1 MTFAPVWTSKAAFRS
16 SVAEVL
22 VPGFLPQWI
31 TLWTL
36 VAAAGA
42 QAQQTVA
49 LRGEVVDSTT
59 HHPIAR
65 VLVQLAVGGSGVL
78 TDNTGRF
85 QFSAV
90 PVGTASLNYHR
101 PGYFDPLTGQ
111 QFATSVVHLAADTP
125 LQTLLLEPAATIHGQ
140 LLLPD
145 SDSPVGMHV
154 SLYGE
159 QVMDGHRHW
168 QMLQNIAVRSD
179 GSFLFGNLA
188 AGNFLLHAEASVDPM
203 PEGNA
208 PSEIR
213 SGYAPAWAPDVGD
226 IRSANMLSPAPGQT
240 VEARLRLAR
249 VPFYP
254 VAVRVQGDARPRSFE
269 INGNGF
275 VNWAPRFDR
284 HNEMLVTELP
294 NGSYVLSTAGRQAS
308 SSELPFHVE
317 GAPVSGLSIAVQ
329 EGVVGHGSDQNPDSS
344 QGNTPQLNSL
354 TLIPADAPEQ
364 PIHQEPVLFD
374 PASGTATLRT
384 AVPPGQ
390 YWVSAPSVSGGYLAA
405 LGSGGVDLFTNP
417 ITVAPGT
424 LPTFTVSFGQGAGTI
439 NVVLEGELAARSCTV
454 QLVPLSPGGVGRTG
468 TVTGSAGFG
477 NMPPGD
483 YLVVATA
490 SRRTLAF
497 REPGV
502 LPQLTGVRVTVT
514 ANGTTQAALSGF
526 LSLPVGAEN
535 SP

>member
-1 MTFAPVWTSKAAFRS
+1 M
-16 SVAEVL
+16 
-22 VPGFLPQWI
+22 PGFLPQWI
-31 TLWTL
+31 TLCTMM
-36 VAAAGA
+36 VAAGA

-49 LRGEVVDSTT
+49 LRGEVLDSVT
-59 HHPIAR
+59 HRPIAR
-65 VLVQLAVGGSGVL
+65 VLVQWPLGGSGVL

-85 QFSAV
+85 QFPAV
-90 PVGTASLNYHR
+90 PIGTASLSYRR

-111 QFATSVVHLAADTP
+111 QFATGVVNLAADTP

-145 SDSPVGMHV
+145 GDSPVDMHV

-168 QMLQNIAVRSD
+168 QMLQNTAVRSD
-179 GSFLFGNLA
+179 GSFLFGDLT
-188 AGNFLLHAEASVDPM
+188 AGSFLLHADASMDPM
-203 PEGNA
+203 PSGNA
-208 PSEIR
+208 ATEIR
-213 SGYAPAWAPDVGD
+213 LGYAPVWAPDVGD
-226 IRSANMLSPAPGQT
+226 IRSASVLSVAPGQT

-254 VAVRVQGDARPRSFE
+254 VTVRVSGDARPRSFV
-269 INGNGF
+269 ITGNGF
-275 VNWAPRFDR
+275 VNWTPRFDR
-284 HNEMLVTELP
+284 NNETLVTELP
-294 NGSYVLSTAGRQAS
+294 NGSYMLSTTSRQAI

-329 EGVVGHGSDQNPDSS
+329 ESTVGNGPGQSSDGS

-364 PIHQEPVLFD
+364 PVQQQPVLFD
-374 PASGTATLRT
+374 SSSGVATLRT

-405 LGSGGVDLFTNP
+405 LGSGGVDLFTNSL
-417 ITVAPGT
+417 TVVPGT
-424 LPTFTVSFGQGAGTI
+424 LPTFTASFGQDAGTI
-439 NVVLEGELAARSCTV
+439 NVVLEGELTGRSCTV
-454 QLVPLSPGGVGRTG
+454 QLVPLSPDGVGRTG

-477 NMPPGD
+477 NLPPGD
-483 YLVVATA
+483 YLVVATT
-490 SRRTLAF
+490 SRHPLAF
-497 REPGV
+497 RETSV

-514 ANGTTQAALSGF
+514 ANGTTQAAISRF
-526 LSLPVGAEN
+526 SNLPTDAEGGR
-535 SP
+535 